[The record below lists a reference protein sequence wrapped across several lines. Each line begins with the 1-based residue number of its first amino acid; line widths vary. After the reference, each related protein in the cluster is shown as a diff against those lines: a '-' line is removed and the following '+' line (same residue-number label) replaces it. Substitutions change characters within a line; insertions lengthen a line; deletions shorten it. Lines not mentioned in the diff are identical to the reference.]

1 MEGEARVHAGTAVG
15 VVTTLLSRMPA
26 TKDTPAM
33 QQYARFKAK
42 HPDCVLL
49 FRIGDFYEMF
59 NEDAVRVS
67 RAIGLTL
74 TQRSEGVPM
83 AGLPFHQLESYLRK
97 LLQAGF
103 RVAVCEQLV
112 EASQVKGVVPRA
124 VTRVITPG
132 TLVDDAL
139 LESESPSALAA
150 VAFDGEGDSEPA
162 SAAVIELSTGVFT
175 LLDVPGGALADEL
188 VRRGVR
194 ELVYPAMAD
203 GKVPPRLAGVLAVLG
218 LSGTP
223 RPPWQFRA
231 DEAERAVRE
240 HFGVSTLDGFGLQS
254 GDPALRPAGAALQYL
269 KETQT
274 IAPEDV
280 RGVPEGAVPRATL
293 RHLRPPRRERAGGH
307 LVIDAVSL
315 RALEVE
321 RAMRGGAAGSG
332 PSSLLSIFTAS
343 SCATA
348 MGKRLLRDWLC
359 RPLTDVAHI
368 RARQDVVGL
377 LAGERALASALSG
390 VMGRIQDVA
399 RIAGRLA
406 LGRASPRDLVG
417 LARSVMAATELSPM
431 LEGATALAE
440 VRERLARACVSLKG
454 PAQAVL
460 EMCVEE
466 PPPHLREG
474 GLIRDGADAALDEC
488 RLLERDAGSWLA
500 AYQGRL
506 ISEHNLPSLKVGF
519 NRVFGYYIELPAAQA
534 KVAPAALTRTQTLR
548 NAERFTTPE
557 LRDFEK
563 KVTSARANALER
575 ERELAAALTQDLA
588 VHQGA
593 LAELADAVAELDV
606 LCAFADKAHRRRW
619 VRPEVVDAPVLRIM
633 GGRHP
638 VLDELLEGEF
648 VPNDV
653 TLGGASPGMAL
664 ITGPNM
670 AGKSTYIR
678 QVALLTLLAH
688 TGSFVPAD
696 EAVVGVADRIFTRIG
711 ADDALH
717 QGQSTFMVEMVETA
731 NILHHATSRSLVVL
745 DEIGRGTSTLD
756 GLSLAWAIA
765 EHLSLGRERPRALFA
780 THYHELTTLEEQ
792 APGKVQNLQVLVRE
806 WPPGDEHASIVFLHR
821 IEAGRADKSYGVQ
834 VARLAGIP
842 SPVIARAREV
852 LASLSVMQAGQSS
865 GVSARET
872 PEPSRPRRGRAKS
885 EEQLGLFTEYVEH
898 PALTLLREAK
908 LETLSPIAAF
918 DLLRAMRAQLDADGA
933 AHGNGK
939 A

>member
-1 MEGEARVHAGTAVG
+1 
-15 VVTTLLSRMPA
+15 
-26 TKDTPAM
+26 
-33 QQYARFKAK
+33 
-42 HPDCVLL
+42 
-49 FRIGDFYEMF
+49 
-59 NEDAVRVS
+59 
-67 RAIGLTL
+67 
-74 TQRSEGVPM
+74 
-83 AGLPFHQLESYLRK
+83 
-97 LLQAGF
+97 
-103 RVAVCEQLV
+103 
-112 EASQVKGVVPRA
+112 
-124 VTRVITPG
+124 
-132 TLVDDAL
+132 
-139 LESESPSALAA
+139 
-150 VAFDGEGDSEPA
+150 
-162 SAAVIELSTGVFT
+162 
-175 LLDVPGGALADEL
+175 
-188 VRRGVR
+188 
-194 ELVYPAMAD
+194 
-203 GKVPPRLAGVLAVLG
+203 
-218 LSGTP
+218 
-223 RPPWQFRA
+223 
-231 DEAERAVRE
+231 
-240 HFGVSTLDGFGLQS
+240 
-254 GDPALRPAGAALQYL
+254 
-269 KETQT
+269 
-274 IAPEDV
+274 
-280 RGVPEGAVPRATL
+280 
-293 RHLRPPRRERAGGH
+293 
-307 LVIDAVSL
+307 
-315 RALEVE
+315 
-321 RAMRGGAAGSG
+321 
-332 PSSLLSIFTAS
+332 
-343 SCATA
+343 
-348 MGKRLLRDWLC
+348 
-359 RPLTDVAHI
+359 
-368 RARQDVVGL
+368 
-377 LAGERALASALSG
+377 
-390 VMGRIQDVA
+390 
-399 RIAGRLA
+399 
-406 LGRASPRDLVG
+406 
-417 LARSVMAATELSPM
+417 MAAAELGPM
-431 LEGATALAE
+431 LERAAALAQ
-440 VRERLARACVSLKG
+440 VRGRLARACEPLLT
-454 PAQAVL
+454 PARAVL
-460 EMCVEE
+460 EMCVDE
-466 PPPHLREG
+466 PPPHAREG
-474 GLIRDGADAALDEC
+474 GLIRDGVDAALDEC

-519 NRVFGYYIELPAAQA
+519 NRVFGYFIELPSAQA
-534 KVAPAALTRTQTLR
+534 KTAPALLTRTQTLR

-619 VRPEVVDAPVLRIM
+619 VRPEVVEAPVLRIVA
-633 GGRHP
+633 GRHP

-653 TLGGASPGMAL
+653 MLGEASPGMAL

-696 EAVVGVADRIFTRIG
+696 EAVVGVVDRIFTRIG

-765 EHLSLGRERPRALFA
+765 EHLSLGREQPRALFA
-780 THYHELTTLEEQ
+780 THYHELTALEERF
-792 APGKVQNLQVLVRE
+792 PGKVQNLQVLVRE

-842 SPVIARAREV
+842 APVVARAREV
-852 LASLSVMQAGQSS
+852 LASLSVMQAGERAE
-865 GVSARET
+865 GLGPERE
-872 PEPSRPRRGRAKS
+872 PEPGESRRPRRGKARS

-918 DLLRAMRAQLDADGA
+918 DLLRSMRTQMDGDDAPTS
-933 AHGNGK
+933 NGK